1 MNVCEGCMWF
11 DNCESGCD
19 VCEYYYPIDE
29 EERIEH
35 FEETKRKMFYEEWLE
50 LAEEL
55 GEE

>member
-1 MNVCEGCMWF
+1 MNVCEGCLWF
-11 DNCESGCD
+11 DNCEISCE

-29 EERIEH
+29 EERVEN
-35 FEETKRKMFYEEWLE
+35 FADARRKRFCEEWLE